1 MTPRERELLTG
12 MGNCYAA
19 CNASFEETIEMVG
32 NARGLSAEEVKGIL
46 ARVREKEGSEDDYK
60 KLRGRLPQDFP
71 I

>member
-12 MGNCYAA
+12 MGNCYAT
-19 CNASFEETIEMVG
+19 CHASFEETIEMVG
-32 NARGLSAEEVKGIL
+32 NARGLSAEEVKSIL